1 MKKNS
6 MIKQNVLILYW
17 GNQKNSYGNKTK
29 KKIGWKTIGLTLREK
44 YSLRLKCSMSV
55 SCLFGTEEA
64 TFKQNLTCVLY

>member
-29 KKIGWKTIGLTLREK
+29 KKLDGKPLDWRWEK
-44 YSLRLKCSMSV
+44 SI
-55 SCLFGTEEA
+55 A
-64 TFKQNLTCVLY
+64 

>member
-1 MKKNS
+1 ME
-6 MIKQNVLILYW
+6 IKQ
-17 GNQKNSYGNKTK
+17 
-29 KKIGWKTIGLTLREK
+29 KKIGWKNNGLTLKEK